1 MMRLLSVVFIVFVCG
16 LPDVRGW
23 TEYDVNA
30 LSNSGEWW
38 IIYCCDNYGRS
49 VETWCGSWNGWI
61 KDCCDTCFWNYGS
74 SAWMSECLETLSG
87 SRWANRRKADYHC
100 RRVKYDGPFYCDW
113 DRKKRSATSNQTI
126 VPPTVS
132 GIKKDIIP
140 TNFKTRTWMSGKN
153 RKPPTEPESKYT
165 ITWMSGIKKKWNKK
179 GKKTI
184 TWEPEV
190 PSERPAFNQ
199 TITDAAF
206 NQTIIKN
213 QRNGYSCDT
222 SLTVDMYPCYRR
234 VKTRSQMRRMQCPCC
249 LLPSKRRQICG
260 YSRCPC

>member
-1 MMRLLSVVFIVFVCG
+1 MIDLTGIFTQWCSKAKTTKNSFFIKYILFV
-16 LPDVRGW
+16 D
-23 TEYDVNA
+23 
-30 LSNSGEWW
+30 
-38 IIYCCDNYGRS
+38 GRA
-49 VETWCGSWNGWI
+49 VETWCDKYGHWR

-165 ITWMSGIKKKWNKK
+165 ITWMSGIKKNWNKK

-184 TWEPEV
+184 TWEAGV
-190 PSERPAFNQ
+190 PRERPAFNQ
-199 TITDAAF
+199 TITDAAL
-206 NQTIIKN
+206 NQTVTKN
-213 QRNGYSCDT
+213 QRYYNDFNCGT
-222 SLTVDMYPCYRR
+222 SMTVDMRPCKYRVR
-234 VKTRSQMRRMQCPCC
+234 TKRQMRRMQCPCC
-249 LLPSKRRQICG
+249 LVSCN
-260 YSRCPC
+260 